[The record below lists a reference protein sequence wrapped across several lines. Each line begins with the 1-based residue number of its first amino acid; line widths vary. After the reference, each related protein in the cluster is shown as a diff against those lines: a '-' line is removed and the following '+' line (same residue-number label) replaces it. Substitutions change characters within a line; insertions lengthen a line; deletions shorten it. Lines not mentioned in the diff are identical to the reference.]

1 MTGYDQEEWVRLYQR
16 AILELE
22 HAKIVGH
29 IGDARIEIA
38 ARIAKLAT
46 LPDLHARERQALSDA
61 LTELRTLEREEARY
75 VSDQA
80 RIAEEALEKLRIL
93 EGRFSKNK
101 RDVA

>member
-22 HAKIVGH
+22 HAKIAGY

-38 ARIAKLAT
+38 GRIAKLAT
-46 LPDLHARERQALSDA
+46 LPGLHPEERQALSDA
-61 LTELRTLEREEARY
+61 LSGLRILEREEVRY
-75 VSDQA
+75 VADEA
-80 RIAEEALEKLRIL
+80 RIAEEALESCESWRGALKH
-93 EGRFSKNK
+93 K